1 MADSDRRP
9 TERFSQRVDNYQR
22 FRPGY
27 PDAVV
32 ELLARRIRLTPDWRI
47 ADVGS
52 GTGISSEVFLRHGN
66 IVFGVEPNRQMREAA
81 ERQLASYERFHSVEG
96 AAEATTLPDNSVDC
110 VVAAQAFHW
119 FAVEAAREEFRRIL
133 KPAGWTVLVWNTRRT
148 EGTPFLRAYE
158 ELLLEFGTDYQQV
171 RHDRLGARELS
182 ELYAPANFQS
192 QSLENSQHL
201 HFEGLRGRLLSSS
214 YVPGPTEP
222 GCVAMLAS
230 LARLFE
236 RYARDGRVRLQYD
249 VQVVFGR
256 LG

>member
-1 MADSDRRP
+1 MADCDRRP
-9 TERFSQRVDNYQR
+9 TERFSQRVDNYLR

-32 ELLARRIRLTPDWRI
+32 ELQSRHIGLTPDWRI

-52 GTGISSEVFLRHGN
+52 GTGISAEMFLRHGN
-66 IVFGVEPNRQMREAA
+66 TVFGVEPNREMREAA

-96 AAEATTLPDNSVDC
+96 AAEATTLTDNSVDC

-119 FAVEAAREEFRRIL
+119 FAVDAARTEFRRIL
-133 KPAGWTVLVWNTRRT
+133 SPRGWAVLVWNTRRT
-148 EGTPFLRAYE
+148 EGAPFLRAYE
-158 ELLLEFGTDYQQV
+158 DLLLEFGTDYQQV

-182 ELYAPANFQS
+182 DFYAPAKFQS
-192 QSLENSQHL
+192 QLLENSQHL
-201 HFEGLRGRLLSSS
+201 NFEGLRGRLLSSS
-214 YVPGPTEP
+214 YVPGPAEP
-222 GCVAMLAS
+222 GYEAMLQS

-236 RYARDGRVRLQYD
+236 RYAQDGRVWLQYD